1 MLKMAKTNQQVSD
14 KHGFVKKRSRFK
26 SIRLL
31 LRAAFTVAVCCY
43 AFHRCSMSAS
53 ADSTFR
59 RLTVEQ
65 TLALY
70 GTEFSIQYYRVN
82 QNDTIAAKAIFCGST
97 IDFSPRS
104 YIDSLSFK
112 SYYFYDMNDR
122 RALTAEDFGAGGLV
136 YAVVPA
142 DSESGQYTAG
152 FGNWQQSSTGD
163 HANIS
168 IDFPI
173 TFHGISRFV
182 QPFFWTIGSSN
193 IQAERSSLSYSST
206 LGLLTNTACRASA
219 SGSQQ
224 FRLGMGQ
231 MSLLSPRPTAWS
243 DVPERLLQNVAC
255 LFADFG
261 NPNLSEVFDIT
272 GIHYGLN
279 NVYGV
284 PVESSDVFGNISFAP
299 ALGAD
304 HDAYAP
310 FLVIGC
316 PALYGYNPPVVTT
329 TAPITTPLP
338 AVSGETGATFTQQTV
353 DLSNL
358 ESGVAA
364 IVQQE
369 IYNGDTLDWIGENQR
384 RAVNNLAT
392 IIDQLNAIYAKMWSD
407 GEITAES
414 GLEPPAPEVLQ
425 SFVSSALA
433 AQSGTTTYILSGIFA
448 PYFGIGAAFAASDTF
463 LPWVYVGGFVMVF
476 AVVCWFV
483 FYGRKG

>member
-1 MLKMAKTNQQVSD
+1 MLKMAKTNQQAFD
-14 KHGFVKKRSRFK
+14 KHGFIKKRSLFK
-26 SIRLL
+26 SVRLF
-31 LRAAFTVAVCCY
+31 LRAALTVAVCGY
-43 AFHRCSMSAS
+43 AFHRCSMVAH
-53 ADSTFR
+53 ADTFR
-59 RLTVEQ
+59 RLTIEQ

-70 GTEFSIQYYRVN
+70 GTEFDIQYYRVN
-82 QNDTIAAKAIFCGST
+82 QNDTISAKAVFCGST
-97 IDFSPRS
+97 SDFSPRS
-104 YIDSLSFK
+104 FINSLSFK
-112 SYYFYDMNDR
+112 SYYFYDLNTH
-122 RALTAEDFGAGGLV
+122 RALTNEDFADGGLV
-136 YAVVPA
+136 YAVIPSYAEVSDYTNGF
-142 DSESGQYTAG
+142 DS
-152 FGNWQQSSTGD
+152 WQQSSTGD

-182 QPFFWTIGSSN
+182 QPVFWTIGSSN
-193 IQAERSSLSYSST
+193 IQAERSSYIFTST
-206 LGLLTNTACRASA
+206 LGMLSNTACRSAA
-219 SGSQQ
+219 SGTLQA
-224 FRLGMGQ
+224 RLGMGQ
-231 MSLLSPRPTAWS
+231 MSLLNPAPATWS

-255 LFADFG
+255 LFADLG
-261 NPNLSEVFDIT
+261 NPDLSDIFDIT
-272 GIHYGLN
+272 GIHYSLN

-284 PVESSDVFGNISFAP
+284 PCESSDSFGRIAFSP
-299 ALGAD
+299 WVG
-304 HDAYAP
+304 HEYDAYTP
-310 FLVIGC
+310 FIVIGR

-329 TAPITTPLP
+329 TAPVTTPLP
-338 AVSGETGATFTQQTV
+338 AVSGETGATYTQQTV

-407 GEITAES
+407 GEINADS

-448 PYFGIGAAFAASDTF
+448 PYFGIGASFAASDTF